1 MAGVSVPVKKP
12 RLLYVVNVDWFFLS
26 HRLPIALA
34 AQEAG
39 YDVHVATTVKLAASA
54 IERHGFTL
62 HPLNIDRR
70 SANPWE
76 ALKLLLSLW
85 RLMRSVAPDVVHL
98 VTIKPVLLGGISA
111 RMCGVPRVIAA
122 VSGLG
127 FVFTAQGIRASIR
140 RSLVAALYRLAL
152 RRSGVFVI
160 FQNEDDRSLLEQHA
174 GVSAS
179 QSVCIRGSGVDLAAW
194 PVKPVPQGKAVVMM
208 PARLLADKGV
218 VEFVEAAK
226 RLRNRTSARFVL
238 VGDVDLGNPTSLSSD
253 QIQTWVT
260 AGVIEWWGHR
270 SNMAE
275 VLAQA
280 HLVVLPSYREG
291 LPKAL
296 IEAAAC
302 GRAVITTDVPGC
314 RDAIDPG
321 RTGLLVRVRD
331 VESLAETIRSLLNDP
346 VRLRAMGEAGR
357 HWAEKMFDV
366 REVIA
371 HHMALYRGQPAP

>member
-1 MAGVSVPVKKP
+1 MKKP

-34 AQEAG
+34 AREAG
-39 YDVHVATTVKLAASA
+39 FDVHVAATVELGASA

-70 SANPWE
+70 SANPWQ

-85 RLMRSVAPDVVHL
+85 RLMRSVEPEVVHL

-111 RMCGVPRVIAA
+111 RLCGVPRVVAA
-122 VSGLG
+122 ISGLG

-140 RSLVAALYRLAL
+140 RSLVSALYRLAL
-152 RRSGVFVI
+152 ARSGVCVV
-160 FQNEDDRSLLEQHA
+160 FQNGDDKSLLEQHA
-174 GVSAS
+174 GIRAG
-179 QSVCIRGSGVDLAAW
+179 QSVCIPGSGVDLAAW
-194 PVKPVPQGKAVVMM
+194 PVRPIPHGEPVVMM

-218 VEFVEAAK
+218 IEFVEAAK
-226 RLRNRTSARFVL
+226 RLRDRTKARFVL
-238 VGDVDLGNPTSLSSD
+238 VGDVDLGNPTSLSRD
-253 QIQTWVT
+253 QVQTWVT

-270 SNMAE
+270 SDMAE

-321 RTGLLVRVRD
+321 RTGLLVKVRD
-331 VESLAETIRSLLNDP
+331 AESLAETIKSLLSDP
-346 VRLRAMGEAGR
+346 VRLRTMGEAGR
-357 HWAEKMFDV
+357 LWAEKMFDV

-371 HHMALYRGQPAP
+371 RHMILYRGETAP